1 MKRRAT
7 LRRRHWANVAVII
20 AGMFALLWGLW
31 RPPAAGPQ
39 VDEVSL
45 WGTQVLG
52 GALGVAAPLIAL
64 KWATLSKVSAAAGG
78 VILLGGL
85 LVVARITLNPIL
97 TTVLPALVLLAA
109 APFMGTMPTPED
121 EGRHR

>member
-1 MKRRAT
+1 MKRT
-7 LRRRHWANVAVII
+7 GSVKKRHWANVAVII

-64 KWATLSKVSAAAGG
+64 KSGMLAKVSAGAGG
-78 VILLGGL
+78 LILLAGMLAVGS
-85 LVVARITLNPIL
+85 ITLNPIL

-109 APFMGTMPTPED
+109 APFMGAMPTPEE
-121 EGRHR
+121 EGQRR

>member
-1 MKRRAT
+1 MMGRETMKHRR
-7 LRRRHWANVAVII
+7 WANVAVII

-64 KWATLSKVSAAAGG
+64 KWGMLSKISAAAGG
-78 VILLGGL
+78 LILLGGML
-85 LVVARITLNPIL
+85 AVGRITLNPIL

-121 EGRHR
+121 EGKRR